1 MRERA
6 RPIGAAGSPRR
17 VRRLRG
23 RLRRES
29 GGDTPTGVWGWWR
42 RELVEPLPRRLA
54 VGVNYPWPRNYF
66 GTHLVG
72 SPDERWLEVELPADL
87 AHFRERG
94 IGVVRFWLLCGLDGP
109 HAWGTQRRHPR
120 ARGRER
126 CSVVPPTAANP
137 RYLDVFRRILGVFAA
152 SGGVR
157 IMPCLMSF
165 EAFARHNRAGIV
177 HDPVH
182 GSAVGDAFVAQVL
195 RPLIRVAA
203 EHHRCVH
210 SFDLWNEPFWNDR
223 LSLLH
228 PARSQSGRSID
239 DFLERCLA
247 GVAAELGAINGG
259 RPRGELRIA
268 VATTV
273 GHAGHPDLGRYRTGD
288 FPQFHF
294 YPRSH
299 LLNARL
305 PSYVGE
311 RAPILG
317 ELSTCRAEARAPFQP
332 DPVLRPW
339 PELEGRDC
347 TSQRD
352 SVLSRLWRVNDK
364 GYELCLLWPDIDK
377 ANELV
382 RPGREKYS
390 PEVWRGVDSFLS
402 GRRV

>member
-1 MRERA
+1 
-6 RPIGAAGSPRR
+6 
-17 VRRLRG
+17 
-23 RLRRES
+23 
-29 GGDTPTGVWGWWR
+29 
-42 RELVEPLPRRLA
+42 

-72 SPDERWLEVELPADL
+72 LPDERWLEVELPADL
-87 AHFRERG
+87 AFFRERG
-94 IGVVRFWLLCGLDGP
+94 VSVVRFWLLCGLDGP
-109 HAWGTQRRHPR
+109 HGWGARRRHPR
-120 ARGRER
+120 AQGRDRWTVE
-126 CSVVPPTAANP
+126 PPAAADP
-137 RYLDVFRRILGVFAA
+137 RYLDTLRRLLAVFAG

-165 EAFARHNRAGIV
+165 EAFARQNRAGVV

-182 GSAVGDAFVAQVL
+182 GDAVGEAFVAQVV
-195 RPLIRVAA
+195 RPFTRVLA
-203 EHHRCVH
+203 EHRACVH
-210 SFDLWNEPFWNDR
+210 SFDLWNEPFWNDQ

-228 PARSQSGRSID
+228 PARSQGRGRID
-239 DFLERCLA
+239 AFLERCLA
-247 GVAAELGAINGG
+247 GVAAELAVINGR

-268 VATTV
+268 LPTTV
-273 GHAGHPDLGRYRTGD
+273 GHAGHPDLRRYRTGD
-288 FPQFHF
+288 LPQFHF

-299 LLNARL
+299 LVNARL
-305 PSYVGE
+305 PSCVGE

-339 PELEGRDC
+339 PELGGSDC
-347 TSQRD
+347 TSQQD

-377 ANELV
+377 DREPH

-390 PEVWRGVDSFLS
+390 PEVWRAVDDFLA
-402 GRRV
+402 GRRAQGAGVGTGAPR